1 MKQYLVESVTTGF
14 FSGTLNP
21 QKLQNALNQ
30 RGAQGWR
37 LVRTIRETKKIL
49 GMFSREAHFVIY
61 ERDGHG

>member
-30 RGAQGWR
+30 RGAHGWR
-37 LVRTIRETKKIL
+37 LVRTIHETKKIL
-49 GMFSREAHFVIY
+49 VFFRREAHFVIY
-61 ERDGHG
+61 EREANG